1 MENKKVGWLII
12 GIGALA
18 LALSIIFNFTLK
30 KITNETC
37 THGPTCSMY
46 DTINFQLWLSIAV
59 VGLIFI
65 IGFFIMFSK
74 PKEKIVIKTIKEKTP
89 KIKIDLSKL
98 EKDEREVVK
107 ILMYEGNAIFKRD
120 IMEKLNIGKVGMTR
134 LLDKLEAKQIIIRKR
149 RGMNNV
155 VVLKD

>member
-74 PKEKIVIKTIKEKTP
+74 PKEKIVIKSIKEKTP

-107 ILMYEGNAIFKRD
+107 ILMYEGNAIFQRD
-120 IMEKLNIGKVGMTR
+120 LMEKLNIGKVGMTR

>member
-107 ILMYEGNAIFKRD
+107 ILMYEGNAIFQRD
-120 IMEKLNIGKVGMTR
+120 LMEKLNIGKVGMTR